1 MYGFI
6 FGFQRLVW
14 WPKWTP
20 ASIMSRMVSGVSRDG
35 ISDEGADEVSV
46 SMFSFRV
53 VSSAD
58 VIGFHHRGAGTDG
71 TRGPLDQR
79 VVFKRGQVST
89 TISPPNTENIRFL
102 WPSPAAPH
110 LLKGPRPR
118 AQEGEGNNA
127 TRQIRTAHRHQ

>member
-35 ISDEGADEVSV
+35 ISVVGADVDGVSVVV

-53 VSSAD
+53 VSAAD
-58 VIGFHHRGAGTDG
+58 VIRFHHRRCKAPPA
-71 TRGPLDQR
+71 REVP
-79 VVFKRGQVST
+79 S
-89 TISPPNTENIRFL
+89 ISVWCSKEVRFL
-102 WPSPAAPH
+102 PQFPHQTRKSAAFLGLP
-110 LLKGPRPR
+110 L
-118 AQEGEGNNA
+118 
-127 TRQIRTAHRHQ
+127 

>member
-35 ISDEGADEVSV
+35 ISETDEDGDSVVV

-58 VIGFHHRGAGTDG
+58 VIEFHHRGASTDG
-71 TRGPLDQR
+71 TRGSLDQR
-79 VVFKRGQVST
+79 VVLKEV
-89 TISPPNTENIRFL
+89 RFL
-102 WPSPAAPH
+102 PQFPH
-110 LLKGPRPR
+110 QTRKTSDFSGLPLRPP
-118 AQEGEGNNA
+118 
-127 TRQIRTAHRHQ
+127 TC

>member
-20 ASIMSRMVSGVSRDG
+20 ASMMSRMVSGVSSDG
-35 ISDEGADEVSV
+35 IISGGAADGDEVSVV

-58 VIGFHHRGAGTDG
+58 VIGFHHRGASTDG
-71 TRGPLDQR
+71 TRGPLDRR
-79 VVFKRGQVST
+79 VVLKEV
-89 TISPPNTENIRFL
+89 RFL
-102 WPSPAAPH
+102 PQVPHQTRKTSWFPRPSPSASH
-110 LLKGPRPR
+110 L
-118 AQEGEGNNA
+118 
-127 TRQIRTAHRHQ
+127 